1 MSVPTIWSKDPHTN
15 AKHRILE
22 EYLKAWFP
30 ILSQSYPRIIF
41 IDGFAG
47 PGVYEEGEM
56 GSPIIALD
64 CLMNHSLKPCERKT
78 EFVFLFIEADSER
91 AGILKGIIE
100 KKYPHLPANV
110 KIHIEHGE
118 FEPTLGSLLDSLESK
133 QKNLAP
139 TFAFIDPFGYG
150 GLPLYLVKRILAF
163 AHCEVFINFAYDS
176 INRFIEAK
184 DTREEIFD
192 KLFGTSEWRSIREI
206 KDSGKRNQELTALY
220 TKQLKTS
227 SKYVRSFEMIND
239 FNKVSYYLYFATNQ
253 IKGFEEMKRAM
264 WKVDPR
270 GSFRFADTTDV
281 GVKFL
286 LSFGEE
292 TKYSDQAD
300 NIFSRFKG
308 QIVNHEQIKNYCIEH
323 TAFPTFWSSSLKILE
338 NKGKISVITPRK
350 RKGTFPPGCRI
361 SFKND

>member
-1 MSVPTIWSKDPHTN
+1 MALPTIWSKDPYTD

-30 ILSQSYPRIIF
+30 ILSKLNPRIIF

-47 PGVYEEGEM
+47 PGIYELGEC

-64 CLMNHSLKPCERKT
+64 CLMNHSLNLCNRST
-78 EFVFLFIEADSER
+78 EFVFLFIESDVDRARTLER
-91 AGILKGIIE
+91 IIAE
-100 KKYPHLPANV
+100 KYPALPSNV

-118 FEPTLGSLLDSLESK
+118 FESTMKILLDTLETK

-176 INRFIEAK
+176 INRFIETM

-192 KLFGTSEWRSIREI
+192 NLFGTRDWRSIREI
-206 KDSGKRNQELTALY
+206 KDSSRRNRELTALY
-220 TKQLKTS
+220 TKQLQTN

-239 FNKVSYYLYFATNQ
+239 MNEVSYYLYFATNQ

-264 WKVDPR
+264 WKVDRR

-281 GVKFL
+281 GTRFL

-300 NIFSRFKG
+300 IVFSRFKG
-308 QIVNHEQIKNYCIEH
+308 QTVNQEQVKKYCIEH
-323 TAFPTFWSSSLKILE
+323 TAFPTLWSSSLKVLE
-338 NKGKISVITPRK
+338 IKGQISVTNRK
-350 RKGTFPPGCRI
+350 RKGTFPEGCVI
-361 SFKND
+361 SFKNE